1 MTGPFQGQSMAQFL
15 GEAAKGFMT
24 CELSRAFLGFEI
36 PMKEVAKRLGRE
48 VGAAS
53 GGGEPMEE
61 EVSEAEASSG
71 DEAAASSGEAAAASS
86 GAAAEASRKRQG
98 SPDEPTKNK
107 KPKKN
112 KKTGQQSIFGFFSVA
127 KKDD

>member
-1 MTGPFQGQSMAQFL
+1 MTGPFQGFSMAQCL

-86 GAAAEASRKRQG
+86 GAAAAASRKRPG
-98 SPDEPTKNK
+98 SPDESK
-107 KPKKN
+107 KKKKN
-112 KKTGQQSIFGFFSVA
+112 KKTGQRSIFSFFQSA
-127 KKDD
+127 EKKEG

>member
-1 MTGPFQGQSMAQFL
+1 MAQFL
-15 GEAAKGFMT
+15 AEAAKGLMR

-48 VGAAS
+48 VGVAS

-61 EVSEAEASSG
+61 EVSKAAASSG
-71 DEAAASSGEAAAASS
+71 EAAASSGEAAAASS

-107 KPKKN
+107 KPKKME
-112 KKTGQQSIFGFFSVA
+112 KGQRSIFGFFSVA